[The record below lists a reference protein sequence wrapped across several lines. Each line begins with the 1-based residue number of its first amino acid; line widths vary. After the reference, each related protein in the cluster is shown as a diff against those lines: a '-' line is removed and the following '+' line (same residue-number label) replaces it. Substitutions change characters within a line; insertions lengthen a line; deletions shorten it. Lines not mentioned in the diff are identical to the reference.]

1 MIPLVKAIIVAV
13 IVVGVGAPTAYVA
26 YNYSATASTVP
37 ITNFIPADSNA
48 VIHYQNGTLSVYAYA
63 ASNNTSAVLVDYSLS
78 SFKSFFNTTTGLGF
92 KSNLSSSINMT
103 PLNYSYHG
111 FTIYKVNGISF
122 NLNSVIGGFS
132 AFNLSSNNSSNLT
145 SNISKLNSSFYVSPV
160 ESNILIMGNLS
171 SIKASIN
178 AEFYGTF
185 LKNGLKYLSVS
196 GTGLGFYINLTS
208 KNLTSNSTMNLA
220 IPPITIY
227 GNVSATITNITFTN
241 INQTTSSELSLTFS
255 TILPNLSNR
264 NITEVTTPIFTSNSA
279 SFELSVGYLTFGA
292 DIPVI
297 LLNYMSK
304 YSSGS
309 NPFL

>member
-92 KSNLSSSINMT
+92 KSNISSSINMT

-122 NLNSVIGGFS
+122 NLSSYTGGFS
-132 AFNLSSNNSSNLT
+132 AFNLSFNNSSNLT

-196 GTGLGFYINLTS
+196 GTGLGFYINITN
-208 KNLTSNSTMNLA
+208 KNFSSISTNVSSNLSFTA
-220 IPPITIY
+220 Y
-227 GNVSATITNITFTN
+227 GNVSAKTMNITVAN
-241 INQTTSSELSLTFS
+241 INSTIIGKLSTFISAIGPLSNNTILILASSSTTTS
-255 TILPNLSNR
+255 
-264 NITEVTTPIFTSNSA
+264 A
-279 SFELSVGYLTFGA
+279 SYELSVGYQNFGVDFSYIFYNIFHA
-292 DIPVI
+292 SLGSYPIP
-297 LLNYMSK
+297 
-304 YSSGS
+304 
-309 NPFL
+309 